1 MKITQVAFW
10 LDTWLQEHL
19 GRPYNAL
26 LGIGLVTEIAR
37 QSVGLTAKISS
48 MHAIAGQVLPIL
60 LEFALLI
67 HQIGA
72 LSHRFENRNQERSSA
87 PTRGRRWL
95 SCGLTGGMFCE

>member
-1 MKITQVAFW
+1 MKITQAALW

-26 LGIGLVTEIAR
+26 LGIGLVTEIVR

-48 MHAIAGQVLPIL
+48 VHAIAGQVLPIL
-60 LEFALLI
+60 LEFALLV

-72 LSHRFENRNQERSSA
+72 LSHRFENRSREQDSA
-87 PTRGRRWL
+87 PPRRGR
-95 SCGLTGGMFCE
+95 